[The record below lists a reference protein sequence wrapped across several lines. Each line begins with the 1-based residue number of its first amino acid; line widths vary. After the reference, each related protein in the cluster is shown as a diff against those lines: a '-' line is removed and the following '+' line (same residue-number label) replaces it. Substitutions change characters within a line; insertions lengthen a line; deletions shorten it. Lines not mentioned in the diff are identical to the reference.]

1 MNDIAHLLARH
12 QREMQEM
19 ENELHRN
26 QKNREKKFLELE
38 RLAQE
43 AMRLNQENS
52 LEDLRRYAI

>member
-12 QREMQEM
+12 QREMQEI
-19 ENELHRN
+19 EDELRRN
-26 QKNREKKFLELE
+26 QKYREKKFLELE
-38 RLAQE
+38 RMAKE

>member
-12 QREMQEM
+12 QREMREM
-19 ENELHRN
+19 EDELRRN
-26 QKNREKKFLELE
+26 QKNREHKFLELE

-52 LEDLRRYAI
+52 VEDLRRYAT